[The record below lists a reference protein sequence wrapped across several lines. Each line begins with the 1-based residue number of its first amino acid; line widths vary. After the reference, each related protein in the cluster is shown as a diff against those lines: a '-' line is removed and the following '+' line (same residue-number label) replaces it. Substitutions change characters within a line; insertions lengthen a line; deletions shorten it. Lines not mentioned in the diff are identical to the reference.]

1 MAYTALNLIT
11 DVLLDMGVIADQQT
25 PTSSQSV
32 GALVKLNDLIE
43 SWNIDPQKL
52 YGATQ
57 YVIPF
62 VAGQDTYTIG
72 VGGDLNV
79 PRPNMITQAFVRNNF
94 GPDSQKQD
102 IPITILNDQQWADI
116 PVKEMQGTFPFAV
129 WFNMTYPQIV
139 AHITP
144 IATGSNYSLV
154 FWDNNDNAT
163 LALNT
168 VLVLPPGY
176 KRALKYGLFIE
187 LAAGYQLPVPD
198 SIQTLAATSKM
209 SIDRQ
214 NLQINTLQTSNA
226 TRYDI
231 LSNTVRDIPN
241 VGS

>member
-43 SWNIDPQKL
+43 SWNLDPQKL

-62 VAGQDTYTIG
+62 VPGQSVYTIG
-72 VGGDLNV
+72 SGGDLNI
-79 PRPNMITQAFVRNNF
+79 PRPNSISAAFVRNNF
-94 GPDSQKQD
+94 GPANQQQD
-102 IPITILNDQQWADI
+102 IPITILNDQQWSDI
-116 PVKEMQGTFPFAV
+116 PVKGMTGTFPYAV
-129 WFNMTYPQIV
+129 WFNMTNPLIEAY
-139 AHITP
+139 ITP
-144 IATGSNYSLV
+144 ISTGSNYSLV
-154 FWDNNDNAT
+154 LWDNNSNAT

-168 VLVLPPGY
+168 VLDLPPGY
-176 KRALKYGLFIE
+176 KRAMKYGLFIE

-198 SIQTLAATSKM
+198 SIESLAATSKM
-209 SIDRQ
+209 TIDRQ
-214 NLQINTLQTSNA
+214 NLQLNTLETSRA

-241 VGS
+241 VGN

>member
-11 DVLLDMGVIADQQT
+11 DVLLDMGVLADQET
-25 PTSSQSV
+25 PTAAQSV
-32 GALVKLNDLIE
+32 GALTKLNDLIE
-43 SWNIDPQKL
+43 SWNLDPQKL

-57 YVIPF
+57 YIIPF
-62 VAGQDTYTIG
+62 VANQATYTIG

-79 PRPNMITQAFVRNNF
+79 ARPNQITQAFVRST
-94 GPDSQKQD
+94 SQAPSQQQD
-102 IPITILNDQQWADI
+102 LPITILTDQQWADI
-116 PVKEMQGTFPFAV
+116 PVKGMVGTFPYAV
-129 WFNMTYPQIV
+129 WFNMTNPLIV

-168 VLVLPPGY
+168 VLTLPPGY

-187 LAAGYQLPVPD
+187 LAAGYQIAVPD
-198 SIQTLAATSKM
+198 SIATLAVTSKL

-214 NLQINTLQTSNA
+214 NLQLNTLETSGPV
-226 TRYDI
+226 RYDI
-231 LSNTVRDIPN
+231 LSNTVRE
-241 VGS
+241 VEQ

>member
-25 PTSSQSV
+25 PTAAQSV
-32 GALVKLNDLIE
+32 GALTKLNDLIE

-57 YVIPF
+57 YIIPF
-62 VAGQDTYTIG
+62 VANKASYTIG
-72 VGGDLNV
+72 SGGDLNIV
-79 PRPNMITQAFVRNNF
+79 RPNAISAAFVRNTYATA
-94 GPDSQKQD
+94 SQQQD
-102 IPITILNDQQWADI
+102 IPITILNDQQWSDI
-116 PVKEMQGTFPFAV
+116 PVKGMVGTYPYAV
-129 WFNMTYPQIV
+129 WFNMTYPLIT
-139 AHITP
+139 AYITP
-144 IATGSNYSLV
+144 IATSTNYSLV
-154 FWDNNDNAT
+154 LWDNNENAT
-163 LALNT
+163 LSLNT

-176 KRALKYGLFIE
+176 KRAMKYGLFVE

-214 NLQINTLQTSNA
+214 NMQINILETSHA

-231 LSNTVRDIPN
+231 LSNTVRD
-241 VGS
+241 VQ